1 MRVKDSKQLILD
13 FEKFEKK
20 NIFLHFYTYGCQT
33 RLNLH
38 FCHLL
43 LQYYLDGK

>member
-1 MRVKDSKQLILD
+1 MIVKDSKQLIVD
-13 FEKFEKK
+13 FENLKK
-20 NIFLHFYTYGCQT
+20 NLFFLHFYTYGSQI

>member
-13 FEKFEKK
+13 FEIF
-20 NIFLHFYTYGCQT
+20 FLHFYTYGSQI

-43 LQYYLDGK
+43 LQHYLDGK